1 MRRAGRAV
9 GKPMVRFGTVET
21 EVVLKAVL
29 TVEAFL
35 LRSLRFPASTRN
47 PSGREV
53 HRVIR
58 ECRRQRG

>member
-1 MRRAGRAV
+1 
-9 GKPMVRFGTVET
+9 MVRFGTVET

-29 TVEAFL
+29 TVKAFL

-58 ECRRQRG
+58 EGRRQRG

>member
-1 MRRAGRAV
+1 
-9 GKPMVRFGTVET
+9 MVRFGTVET

-29 TVEAFL
+29 TVKAFL